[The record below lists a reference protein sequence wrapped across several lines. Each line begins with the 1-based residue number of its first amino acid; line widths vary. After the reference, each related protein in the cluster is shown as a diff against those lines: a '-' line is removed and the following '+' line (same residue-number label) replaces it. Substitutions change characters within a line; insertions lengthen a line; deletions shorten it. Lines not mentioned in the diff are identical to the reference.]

1 MKKENFG
8 IITCVT
14 LGFLCSVG
22 GLASINAAAEE
33 TPEISQ
39 VAVETVAEA
48 TVSYADVQADVET
61 CYTALTMD
69 NGAAVRIKKDATG
82 SYLGSGIKFSATVS
96 LTEEQITEWTSAGV
110 KFGVLIVPKDKLKT
124 TASDGTVSYAD
135 VDENWLEHSS
145 AFNCV
150 GAPTA
155 KGSSYE
161 MQGILT
167 DLKVNHYVR
176 DYVGRA
182 YIATP
187 VESAEG
193 TVTYE
198 YHFAKYYNDDV
209 ANNTRSIYYVTQLAQ
224 EADATSTD
232 AVDSKA
238 LYMDSAESQ
247 AYYGA
252 KKYKYYID
260 CHYVNGNEETVVT
273 EVAGGSLNESVTFG
287 SYGETREYEGKT
299 YEFDANRTDNTGT
312 VYPSGRTR
320 LKAYYYVKSEEVE
333 DKSLAGIL
341 NRSDA
346 SEAFFDSTMLVQTNE
361 ETGAITLTTTG
372 TSGQTGFWGS
382 LLDAK
387 AKVVLTAE
395 FLYALQQAGY
405 KELTIGTLS
414 SSKIVQVQSLELT
427 GYYTRT
433 FTAEDGVNNGIKNL
447 VISLDTPIYCV
458 NDKYYYDEAGT
469 QAASGVNIRAL
480 KGDFGTG
487 IGSDW
492 TLSDIRLA

>member
-22 GLASINAAAEE
+22 GLASINAAAET
-33 TPEISQ
+33 TPEMAET
-39 VAVETVAEA
+39 AVETVAET
-48 TVSYADVQADVET
+48 TVRYADVQADVET

-69 NGAAVRIKKDATG
+69 NGAAVRIKKDETG

-287 SYGETREYEGKT
+287 SYGETREYEGNT

-320 LKAYYYVKSEEVE
+320 LKAYYYVKSAEVE

-346 SEAFFDSTMLVQTNE
+346 SEAFFSNTLHVNTDQT
-361 ETGAITLTTTG
+361 TGEITLTTDDG
-372 TSGQTGFWGS
+372 KDNNW
-382 LLDAK
+382 DAK
-387 AKVVLTAE
+387 SAVMLTAE
-395 FLYALQQAGY
+395 FLYNLQQAGY
-405 KELTIGTLS
+405 TKITIGELS
-414 SSKIVQVQSLELT
+414 SSMIANVSKLVLS
-427 GYYTRT
+427 GYYSAT
-433 FTAEDGVNNGIKNL
+433 FTSEDGVNNGIQNL
-447 VISLDTPIYCV
+447 EISLAEKITYDASA
-458 NDKYYYDEAGT
+458 NKYYYEGT
-469 QAASGVNIRAL
+469 TTEVQDISITAYKNV
-480 KGDFGTG
+480 FGYETTG
-487 IGSDW
+487 FGSNW
-492 TLSDIRLA
+492 TLTDIRLE